1 MDRTKRTIAISAVL
15 IASVTML
22 TVGLYLKA
30 MNTDVAETTGMPQE
44 TEQMEM
50 MDMMEMDMPQ
60 DAAPMK
66 MEMPDMMGTEMM
78 EKEIDLPDQ
87 PEDQQDSELSEQ
99 DIDAILKEI
108 MNAGGLEMSEEI
120 EVDETE

>member
-66 MEMPDMMGTEMM
+66 MEMPDMMGAEMM
-78 EKEIDLPDQ
+78 EEEIDMPQPDA
-87 PEDQQDSELSEQ
+87 ELSEQ
-99 DIDAILKEI
+99 EIDAILKEI
-108 MNAGGLEMSEEI
+108 MNAGEQGEIKEEI
-120 EVDETE
+120 TVDETE